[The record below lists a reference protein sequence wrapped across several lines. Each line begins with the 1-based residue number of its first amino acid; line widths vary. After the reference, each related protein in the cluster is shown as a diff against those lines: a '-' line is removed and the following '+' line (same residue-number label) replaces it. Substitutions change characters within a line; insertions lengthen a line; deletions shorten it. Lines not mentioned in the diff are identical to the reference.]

1 MGQLLNSLWVDS
13 LHRRSSDV
21 RLAGEPFSLSRTAR
35 VIAGEGRDSEP
46 RLKKGPQSVGGACR
60 PGMQAQPAHISAS
73 QSAFS
78 ALRNISPARLGIVL
92 PDVLLISAA
101 FFAVWAIS
109 EHQLPLPTLGF
120 YLIAYALLATR
131 DGTHGGYGRA
141 PKHLLAIVAAITIAS
156 LFTYLALAISHQT
169 AAQRPLVVWIG
180 LNLLLVMAR
189 HHTRKPRGKTTAARN
204 VMIIGDPSF
213 GQEVFE
219 SVRRDESVR
228 DVREFL
234 LDRCLLDPH
243 GAALMGRIA
252 RQACIDE
259 VIIATTDAAIVRA
272 AVREAK
278 RNRLDVHVVPDLS
291 GVHSFACEYVGG
303 LPLLKVAEQ
312 PSPEW
317 GLIGKR
323 TLDVLL
329 STIGLVVLLPLFA
342 LIAIL
347 IRLESPGPALYRSA
361 RVGQKGRRFNCCKF
375 RTMVPEADAIKSQL
389 RRLNQRS
396 GAFFK
401 LADDPRMTRAGRFLR
416 RYSLDELPQLW
427 NVLWGDMSLVGPR
440 PHPPDDVARYG
451 TEDLRRLDFVPGIT
465 GLWQVTARQ
474 DPSFQ
479 RCVDLD
485 VEYIERWSLSL
496 DFKIL
501 WRTIGVVLQG
511 TGA

>member
-1 MGQLLNSLWVDS
+1 MGQLLNSPWVNNI
-13 LHRRSSDV
+13 HRRSSDV
-21 RLAGEPFSLSRTAR
+21 RQEGEPFSVSSTAR
-35 VIAGEGRDSEP
+35 VIAGAARDAGLRP
-46 RLKKGPQSVGGACR
+46 KKAPQSVGGAYRQVR
-60 PGMQAQPAHISAS
+60 PLQSAHISAS
-73 QSAFS
+73 GSVFPTPK
-78 ALRNISPARLGIVL
+78 NIFPTRLSTAL
-92 PDVLLISAA
+92 PDLLLISAA
-101 FFAVWAIS
+101 FFGVEAIS
-109 EHQLPLPTLGF
+109 GHRLPLATLGF
-120 YLIAYALLATR
+120 YLIAYVLLVTR
-131 DGTHGGYGRA
+131 EVSYGSQAAA
-141 PKHLLAIVAAITIAS
+141 PKHLLVIVTAITIAS
-156 LFTYLALAISHQT
+156 IFTYLALAVSS
-169 AAQRPLVVWIG
+169 RPSALRPVGLWIG
-180 LNLLLVMAR
+180 LNLLLITAR
-189 HHTRKPRGKTTAARN
+189 HHTRKPRGKTAAARN
-204 VMIIGDPSF
+204 AMIIGDPSF
-213 GQEVFE
+213 GQAVFE
-219 SVRRDESVR
+219 SLQHDGNLR

-243 GAALMGRIA
+243 GASLMGRIA

-259 VIIATTDAAIVRA
+259 VIIATRDAAIMRA

-278 RNRLDVHVVPDLS
+278 RNRLDAYVAPDLS
-291 GVHSFACEYVGG
+291 GVPVLGCEEVGG

-312 PSPEW
+312 RSPEW
-317 GLIGKR
+317 ALTGKR
-323 TLDVLL
+323 SLDVLL

-347 IRLESPGPALYRSA
+347 IGLESPGPVLYRSA
-361 RVGQKGRRFNCCKF
+361 RIGQKGRRFRCCKF

-389 RRLNQRS
+389 RALNQRK

-401 LADDPRMTRAGRFLR
+401 IADDPRMTRVGRILR

-427 NVLWGDMSLVGPR
+427 NVLCGDMSLVGPR

-451 TEDLRRLDFVPGIT
+451 TGDLRRLDFVPGIT

-479 RCVDLD
+479 RCVELD
-485 VEYIERWSLSL
+485 VEYIESWSLSL

>member
-1 MGQLLNSLWVDS
+1 MGQLLNSPWVDS
-13 LHRRSSDV
+13 IHRRSSDV
-21 RLAGEPFSLSRTAR
+21 RQAGEPFSLSRTAR

-46 RLKKGPQSVGGACR
+46 SLKKGPQSVGGAYR
-60 PGMQAQPAHISAS
+60 LGTQAQSAHISAS
-73 QSAFS
+73 QSAFPVF
-78 ALRNISPARLGIVL
+78 RNISPAKLGIVL
-92 PDVLLISAA
+92 PDLLLIAAA
-101 FFAVWAIS
+101 FFSAWTIS
-109 EHQLPLPTLGF
+109 GHQLPLPTLGF
-120 YLIAYALLATR
+120 YLIAYVLLATR
-131 DGTHGGYGRA
+131 GESYGSHAAA
-141 PKHLLAIVAAITIAS
+141 PKHLLVIVAAITIAS

-180 LNLLLVMAR
+180 LNLLLVAAR
-189 HHTRKPRGKTTAARN
+189 HHARNPRGKAAAVRQ

-213 GQEVFE
+213 GQAVFE
-219 SVRRDESVR
+219 SIRRDENVR

-243 GAALMGRIA
+243 GAALMGCIA

-259 VIIATTDAAIVRA
+259 VIIATTDAAIMRA

-278 RNRLDVHVVPDLS
+278 RNRLDVYVAPDLS
-291 GVHSFACEYVGG
+291 GVTTFGCEHVGG
-303 LPLLKVAEQ
+303 IPLLKVAEQ
-312 PSPEW
+312 QSPAW

-347 IRLESPGPALYRSA
+347 IRLESSGPVFYRSA
-361 RVGQKGRRFNCCKF
+361 RVGQKGRRFRCCKF
-375 RTMVPEADAIKSQL
+375 RTMVREADAIKSRL
-389 RRLNQRS
+389 RALNQRS

-401 LADDPRMTRAGRFLR
+401 IADDPRMTRAGRFLR

-427 NVLWGDMSLVGPR
+427 NVLCGNMSLVGPR
-440 PHPPDDVARYG
+440 PHPPDDVARYD